1 MTLDCLILLILMP
14 RRLVLS
20 AGEREYYERQF
31 GTLKS
36 FEEVDILMASDSS
49 EEDDLEDDLK
59 ERAQQER
66 AMQISNF
73 ANIIL
78 LAFKVVV
85 LRYID

>member
-36 FEEVDILMASDSS
+36 FEEVDILMAADSI
-49 EEDDLEDDLK
+49 EEDDLE